1 MDDCV
6 SGVMAEGFRTLG
18 DRLFHTHDV
27 AQALTDVARL
37 AQWSIPRCDWAGL
50 TQNTGRQCDRFTTIA
65 ATDPVVR
72 VADDLQ
78 YHLAQ
83 GPAVAA
89 MRADGLFRADDLRQS
104 NEWPEFG
111 ARVTADTPIRSA
123 LSLTVH
129 VPTHRAALNLYSA
142 SVGAFT
148 TDSVDVATMFAAH
161 AEVMLMLVRQ
171 TDKVVNLDRALTTSR
186 LVGHAVGILM
196 YAYRID
202 ADAAFDRLRVVSSNM
217 NRKLTDV
224 AAELV
229 ETGLLP
235 TWRPARPSSPPR
247 GLDPPATVATTGR
260 HTGERA

>member
-1 MDDCV
+1 MERST
-6 SGVMAEGFRTLG
+6 SGTLAEGFSAVG
-18 DRLFHTHDV
+18 ERLFRTRDV
-27 AQALTDVARL
+27 TQAVTDVARL

-50 TQNTGRQCDRFTTIA
+50 TQATGRRSDRFSTIA
-65 ATDPVVR
+65 VTDPVVR
-72 VADDLQ
+72 IADDLQ
-78 YHLAQ
+78 FQLAQ

-89 MRADGLFRADDLRQS
+89 GRTDGMYRADDLQRS
-104 NEWPEFG
+104 SEWPEFG
-111 ARVTADTPIRSA
+111 ALVTARTPIRSA

-129 VPTHRAALNLYSA
+129 STPHRAALTLYSA
-142 SVGAFT
+142 TVGAFT
-148 TDSVDVATMFAAH
+148 AESVDVATTFAAH

-171 TDKVVNLDRALTTSR
+171 TDKVVHLDRALTTSR

-202 ADAAFDRLRVVSSNM
+202 ADEAFDRLRVVSSQL

-235 TWRPARPSSPPR
+235 TAHTSPPTV
-247 GLDPPATVATTGR
+247 GSPTTVTATDRRANGR
-260 HTGERA
+260 S